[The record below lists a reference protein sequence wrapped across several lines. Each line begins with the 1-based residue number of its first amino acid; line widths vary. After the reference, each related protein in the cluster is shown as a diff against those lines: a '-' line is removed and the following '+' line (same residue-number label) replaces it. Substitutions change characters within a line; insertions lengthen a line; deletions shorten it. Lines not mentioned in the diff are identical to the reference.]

1 MKIEKIG
8 RPQIIMSNPDGERR
22 YFGWP
27 TVARL
32 KNGKLAVGASGFR
45 LAHRC
50 PFGKSVV
57 IYSDDEGKT
66 WTKPFPVI
74 DTVLD
79 DRDAGLC
86 PFGESG
92 LICTSFNNTVHY
104 QRTRSLRT
112 PETDAYLD
120 TITPEA
126 EEKAIGGGYRVSFDN
141 GKTWGDILRTPIVAP
156 HGPVE
161 LKSGKILFVGRVF
174 PRNNCFEEKDKPYI
188 RAVEL
193 STDGTVK
200 EIGHIDGVCNADGS
214 DINFCEPHTI
224 ETKTGKLI
232 CHLRAETPIFST
244 FQSES
249 YDGGKTW
256 TKAHPILSLDK
267 GGAPAHLLQH
277 SSGVII
283 SAYGYRKGPYGV
295 KIMFSEDDG
304 ETWQTDN
311 VLFDD
316 SPKADVGYP
325 ATVELCDGSLLTVY
339 YAHPTEEEPAV
350 IYQQKWRMIK

>member
-8 RPQIIMSNPDGERR
+8 HPQIIMSNPSSPRN

-32 KNGKLAVGASGFR
+32 KDGRIAVGASGFR

-57 IYSDDEGKT
+57 AFSDDEGKT
-66 WTKPFPVI
+66 YTKPFPVI

-86 PFGESG
+86 PFGDQG

-120 TITPEA
+120 TISAEA
-126 EEKAIGGGYRVSFDN
+126 EQKAIGGSYRVSYDN
-141 GKTWGDILRTPIVAP
+141 GNTWGEIFRSPVIAP
-156 HGPVE
+156 HGPIE
-161 LKSGKILFVGRVF
+161 LANGKILFVGRMF
-174 PRNNCFEEKDKPYI
+174 PMDNCFDPKDKPYI
-188 RAVEL
+188 RAFEL
-193 STDGTVK
+193 SLDGQTK
-200 EIGHIDGVCNADGS
+200 EIGHIEEICDENGNE
-214 DINFCEPHTI
+214 IHFCEPHTI
-224 ETKTGKLI
+224 ELPSGKLI
-232 CHLRAETPIFST
+232 CHMRAETPIFST
-244 FQSES
+244 FQTES

-256 TKAHPILSLDK
+256 TAPHALLSLDK
-267 GGAPAHLLQH
+267 GGAPAHILRH
-277 SSGVII
+277 SSGILI

-295 KIMFSEDDG
+295 KIMFSENDG

-325 ATVELCDGSLLTVY
+325 ATVELKDGTLLTVY
-339 YAHPTEEEPAV
+339 YVHPTEDDPAV
-350 IYQQKWRMIK
+350 IMQQRWKMVK